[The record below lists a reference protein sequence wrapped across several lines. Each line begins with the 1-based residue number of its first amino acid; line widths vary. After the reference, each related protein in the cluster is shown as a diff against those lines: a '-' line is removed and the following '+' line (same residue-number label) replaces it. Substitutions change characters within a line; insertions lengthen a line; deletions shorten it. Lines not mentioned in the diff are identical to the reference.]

1 MLLGSPCISCSKN
14 YLTLWAM
21 CFNGGG
27 GGGGGGRGIVRH
39 GSVCLYD
46 GMLYCSRLR

>member
-27 GGGGGGRGIVRH
+27 GGRGIVRH

-46 GMLYCSRLR
+46 GMLYCSMLR